1 MNKADRKLLAEAIAK
16 LQEANG
22 ILDGLTTEEQE
33 KFDNTPEGLQQAD
46 NGQAIETAA
55 NTLRENVDNVETAI
69 QELEG
74 IA

>member
-22 ILDGLTTEEQE
+22 ILDGLATEEQE
-33 KFDNTPEGLQQAD
+33 KFDNMPEGLQQAD

-55 NTLRENVDNVETAI
+55 NTLRENTDNVETAI